1 LLGCSARSEAVR
13 IDKEGW
19 GMAGEGSAA
28 LRAPELAG
36 AMVNPRGF
44 GKKASVGA
52 IGGAVGAVAATA
64 VASRSKASDVP
75 AFSRVSYIAA
85 SESEVALIK
94 TKSGALKMKVT
105 DEVLARAPREELRTV
120 ELKDGKL
127 FSSLRLQFVNGTVW
141 EFDVPKI
148 GKKNARQ
155 LVAVLGGSVL

>member
-1 LLGCSARSEAVR
+1 MN

-28 LRAPELAG
+28 LGAPELAG

-52 IGGAVGAVAATA
+52 IGGAVGAVASTA
-64 VASRSKASDVP
+64 VASRSSKASDVP
-75 AFSRVSYIAA
+75 SFGRVGYIAA
-85 SESEVALIK
+85 SETEVALIK

-105 DEVLARAPREELRTV
+105 DEVLARAPREELQTV

-127 FSSLRLQFVNGTVW
+127 LSSLRLQLTNGTVW
-141 EFDVPKI
+141 DFDVPKI
-148 GKKNARQ
+148 GKKNAKQ
-155 LVAVLGGSVL
+155 LVAVLGGSVS